1 MTGTGTDTTGGR
13 REQPVLLVVYDAGSL
28 APTRLAEAAQ
38 GVGCALVFVAAD
50 TAHAQEMVPTLEMVG
65 TVVNTAGRT
74 EAETVET
81 LRALDPAGIITFSEF
96 QIATTVRLAET
107 LGLRYHRPAD
117 VEAITHKDL
126 QRQRFAEVGV
136 DSVRFRT
143 LTGPEQADEAIAHVG
158 LPAIIKPVIGAS
170 SRNTVSVTTA
180 DECRAVLDGIFAGS
194 DGGPAETAVM
204 LEELLIGRPTPAPWG
219 DYIAV
224 DCVADGDDVRPV
236 FVTSKFALAE
246 PFRERGG
253 YGGFS
258 VVPEDE
264 ERAVRDLACAAV
276 RALNIHGVAD
286 VEIKLTAEGPR
297 VIEVNGR
304 LGAWVDDLA
313 VRSGTSDPAHVA
325 VAAALGLP
333 YETPEVKRGG
343 PIAFHFLTVPPV
355 GARRVR
361 SIRNVSA
368 LRRLPRVDRVVVLAE
383 PGADVDWRI
392 GARGNTAAVIGS
404 AATHEELAATV
415 AAIESV
421 DWIDY
426 E

>member
-1 MTGTGTDTTGGR
+1 MTETPAR
-13 REQPVLLVVYDAGSL
+13 PVLLVVYDAGSL
-28 APTRLAEAAQ
+28 APTRLAEAARQ
-38 GVGCALVFVAAD
+38 AGCDLVFVTAD
-50 TAHAQEMVPTLEMVG
+50 TAHAQEMIPTLEMVG

-74 EAETVET
+74 EAQTEAA
-81 LRALDPAGIITFSEF
+81 LRALAPAGIITFSEF
-96 QIATTVRLAET
+96 QIAPTVRLAEA

-117 VEAITHKDL
+117 VDAITHKDL
-126 QRQRFAEVGV
+126 QRRRFAEAGV

-143 LTGPEQADEAIAHVG
+143 LTDPAQADEAIAHVG

-170 SRNTVSVTTA
+170 SRNTQAVATPE
-180 DECRAVLDGIFAGS
+180 ECRAALTAILTGS

-204 LEELLIGRPTPAPWG
+204 LEELLVGRPTPAPWG

-258 VVPEDE
+258 VVPEAE
-264 ERAVRDLACAAV
+264 EREVRDLACRAV

-286 VEIKLTAEGPR
+286 VEIKLTADGPR

-313 VRSGTSDPAHVA
+313 VRSGTSDPAYVA

-333 YETPEVKRGG
+333 YETPEVKQGG
-343 PIAFHFLTVPPV
+343 PIAFHYLTVPPV

-361 SIRNVSA
+361 AIRGVSA
-368 LRRLPRVDRVVVLAE
+368 LRRLAHVDRVVVLAE

>member
-1 MTGTGTDTTGGR
+1 MSD
-13 REQPVLLVVYDAGSL
+13 QPVLLVVYDTGSL
-28 APTRLAEAAQ
+28 APTRLAEAARQ
-38 GVGCALVFVAAD
+38 AGCALVFVTAD
-50 TAHAQEMVPTLEMVG
+50 TEHAQEMIPTLETVG
-65 TVVNTAGRT
+65 TVVDTADRT
-74 EAETVET
+74 EEETVA
-81 LRALDPAGIITFSEF
+81 ALKDLGPAGIITFSEF
-96 QIATTVRLAET
+96 QIARTVRLAAA
-107 LGLRYHRPAD
+107 LGLRYHSPAD
-117 VEAITHKDL
+117 VAAITHKDL
-126 QRQRFAEVGV
+126 QRERFAEAGV
-136 DSVRFRT
+136 DAVRFRT
-143 LTGPEQADEAIAHVG
+143 VTSPEQTDEALAYVG
-158 LPAIIKPVIGAS
+158 LPAIIKPVVGAS
-170 SRNTVSVTTA
+170 SRNTQAVTTEE
-180 DECRAVLDGIFAGS
+180 ECRAAIAACFDAAG
-194 DGGPAETAVM
+194 GGPVETAVM
-204 LEELLIGRPTPAPWG
+204 IEELLVGRPTPAPWG

-258 VVPEDE
+258 VVSEEDE
-264 ERAVRDLACAAV
+264 QAVRDLACRAV

-286 VEIKLTAEGPR
+286 VEIKLTADGPR

-313 VRSGTSDPAHVA
+313 VRSGTSDPAYVA

-333 YETPEVKRGG
+333 YETPDIKKDG
-343 PIAFHFLTVPPV
+343 PIAFHYLIVPPA
-355 GARRVR
+355 GARSVR
-361 SIRNVSA
+361 GIRNVTA
-368 LRRLPRVDRVVVLAE
+368 LRRLPNVDRVAVLIE
-383 PGADVDWRI
+383 PGASVDWRI

-421 DWIDY
+421 EWIEYAY

>member
-1 MTGTGTDTTGGR
+1 MSDK
-13 REQPVLLVVYDAGSL
+13 PVLLVVYDTGSL
-28 APTRLAEAAQ
+28 APTRLAEAARDN
-38 GVGCALVFVAAD
+38 GCSLVFV
-50 TAHAQEMVPTLEMVG
+50 TAGTDHAREMIPTLETVG
-65 TVVNTAGRT
+65 SVVDAEGRT
-74 EAETVET
+74 EAELVAE
-81 LRALDPAGIITFSEF
+81 LRALGPAGIITFSEF
-96 QIATTVRLAET
+96 QIAPTVRLADA

-117 VEAITHKDL
+117 VDAITHKDL
-126 QRQRFAEVGV
+126 QRQRFAEAGV

-143 LTGPEQADEAIAHVG
+143 ITGTEQADEALAYVG

-170 SRNTVSVTTA
+170 SRNTQAVATA
-180 DECRAVLDGIFAGS
+180 EECHAALAQMFSGD
-194 DGGPAETAVM
+194 DGPAETAVM
-204 LEELLIGRPTPAPWG
+204 LEELLVGRETPAPWG

-258 VVPEDE
+258 VVPQDE
-264 ERAVRDLACAAV
+264 ELAVRDLACRAV

-313 VRSGTSDPAHVA
+313 IRSGTSDPARVA

-333 YETPEVKRGG
+333 YETPEVKQDG
-343 PIAFHFLTVPPV
+343 PIAFHYLIVPPV
-355 GARRVR
+355 GARKVA

-368 LRRLPRVDRVVVLAE
+368 LRRLPDVDRVTVLAE
-383 PGADVDWRI
+383 PGAAADWRI

-404 AATHEELAATV
+404 AANHRQLAATV
-415 AAIESV
+415 AAIENV
-421 DWIDY
+421 DWITY

>member
-1 MTGTGTDTTGGR
+1 MSD
-13 REQPVLLVVYDAGSL
+13 QAVLLVVYDTGSL
-28 APTRLAEAAQ
+28 APTRLAQAARE
-38 GVGCALVFVAAD
+38 VGCALVFVVAD
-50 TAHAQEMVPTLEMVG
+50 TDHAREMVPTLETVG
-65 TVVNTAGRT
+65 TVVDTAGLT

-96 QIATTVRLAET
+96 RIAATVRLAAA

-117 VEAITHKDL
+117 VDAITHKDL
-126 QRQRFAEVGV
+126 QRARFAEAGV
-136 DSVRFRT
+136 DTVRFRT
-143 LTGPEQADEAIAHVG
+143 ITSADRVDDAVAHVG

-170 SRNTVSVTTA
+170 SRNTRAVTTPQ
-180 DECRAVLDGIFAGS
+180 ECRAAVAEVFDASGDG
-194 DGGPAETAVM
+194 PVETAVM
-204 LEELLIGRPTPAPWG
+204 IEELLVGRPTPAPWG

-236 FVTSKFALAE
+236 FVTSKFALAH

-258 VVPEDE
+258 MVSEDD
-264 ERAVRDLACAAV
+264 ERAVRELACRAV
-276 RALNIHGVAD
+276 RALNVHGVAD
-286 VEIKLTAEGPR
+286 VEIKLTADGPR

-313 VRSGTSDPAHVA
+313 VRSGTSDPARVA
-325 VAAALGLP
+325 VAAALGRP
-333 YETPEVKRGG
+333 YETPEIRKDG
-343 PIAFHFLTVPPV
+343 PIAFHYLVVPPAGAHRV
-355 GARRVR
+355 G

-368 LRRLPRVDRVVVLAE
+368 LRRLPDVDRVTVLTE
-383 PGADVDWRI
+383 PGASVDWRI
-392 GARGNTAAVIGS
+392 GARGNAAAVIGT
-404 AATHEELAATV
+404 AATHQDLAATV
-415 AAIESV
+415 AAIENV

>member
-1 MTGTGTDTTGGR
+1 MSD
-13 REQPVLLVVYDAGSL
+13 QPVLLVVYDAGSL
-28 APTRLAEAAQ
+28 APTRLAEAARQ
-38 GVGCALVFVAAD
+38 AGCALLFAVAGTD
-50 TAHAQEMVPTLEMVG
+50 HAQEMIPTLETVG
-65 TVVNTAGRT
+65 SVVNTAGRT
-74 EAETVET
+74 EAETVEA
-81 LRALDPAGIITFSEF
+81 LRALGPAGIITFSEF
-96 QIATTVRLAET
+96 QISATVRLADA

-117 VEAITHKDL
+117 VEAITHKDA
-126 QRQRFAEVGV
+126 QRARFAQAGI

-143 LTGPEQADEAIAHVG
+143 VTSPEGTDAAVAHVG
-158 LPAIIKPVIGAS
+158 LPAIVKPVIGAS
-170 SRNTVSVTTA
+170 SRNTRAVTTLQ
-180 DECRAVLDGIFAGS
+180 ECRDAVAEAFDAAGDG
-194 DGGPAETAVM
+194 PVETAVM
-204 LEELLIGRPTPAPWG
+204 VEELLVGRPTPAPWG

-224 DCVADGDDVRPV
+224 DCAADGDDVRPV

-258 VVPEDE
+258 AVSEED
-264 ERAVRDLACAAV
+264 ERAVRDLACRAV

-286 VEIKLTAEGPR
+286 VEIKLTADGPR

-333 YETPEVKRGG
+333 YTTPEVKKDG
-343 PIAFHFLTVPPV
+343 PIAFHYLIVPPA

-361 SIRNVSA
+361 AIRGVPA
-368 LRRLPRVDRVVVLAE
+368 LRRLPNVDRVAVLTE
-383 PGADVDWRI
+383 PGAPADWRI
-392 GARGNTAAVIGS
+392 GARGNTAAVLGS
-404 AATHEELAATV
+404 AASHQDLAATV

>member
-1 MTGTGTDTTGGR
+1 MSDK
-13 REQPVLLVVYDAGSL
+13 PVLLVVYDAGSL
-28 APTRLAEAAQ
+28 APTRLAEAARDN
-38 GVGCALVFVAAD
+38 GCSLVFV
-50 TAHAQEMVPTLEMVG
+50 TAGTDHAREMIPTLETVG
-65 TVVNTAGRT
+65 TVVDAQVRT
-74 EAETVET
+74 EAELVDA
-81 LRALDPAGIITFSEF
+81 LRAFAPAGIITFSEF
-96 QIATTVRLAET
+96 QIATTVRLADA

-126 QRQRFAEVGV
+126 QRVRFAEAGV

-143 LTGPEQADEAIAHVG
+143 ITGPEQADDALAYVG

-170 SRNTVSVTTA
+170 SRNTQAVTTPE
-180 DECRAVLDGIFAGS
+180 ECRTAVAAMFSGEGDGPVES
-194 DGGPAETAVM
+194 AVM
-204 LEELLIGRPTPAPWG
+204 LEELLVGREVPAPWG

-264 ERAVRDLACAAV
+264 ERAVRDLACRAV

-286 VEIKLTAEGPR
+286 VEIKLTAQGPR

-313 VRSGTSDPAHVA
+313 VRSGTSDPAYVA
-325 VAAALGLP
+325 VAAALGRP
-333 YETPEVKRGG
+333 YETPEIKKDG
-343 PIAFHFLTVPPV
+343 PIAFHYLIVPPV
-355 GARRVR
+355 GARTVK

-368 LRRLPRVDRVVVLAE
+368 LRRLANVERVTVLTE
-383 PGADVDWRI
+383 PGAAADWRI

-404 AATHEELAATV
+404 AANHLELAATV
-415 AAIESV
+415 AAIENV
-421 DWIDY
+421 DWITY